1 MATLRRR
8 VAVGKMGGLSRQ
20 ATHEAPGG
28 QTPTGEGSVHEA
40 TAVSF
45 GQTFKEWRR
54 RKFMTQKEVAD
65 QIGVRYQTVQRWE
78 AGLGLPYP
86 RTQRKLIE
94 VLGITADEL
103 LAAIDSEEQTEKVA
117 A

>member
-1 MATLRRR
+1 M
-8 VAVGKMGGLSRQ
+8 
-20 ATHEAPGG
+20 
-28 QTPTGEGSVHEA
+28 
-40 TAVSF
+40 SF

-54 RKFMTQKEVAD
+54 RKFLTQQELARLL
-65 QIGVRYQTVQRWE
+65 GVRYQTVQRWE

-94 VLGITADEL
+94 VLGIDPEEM
-103 LAAIDSEEQTEKVA
+103 LAALDSAEQASKRA